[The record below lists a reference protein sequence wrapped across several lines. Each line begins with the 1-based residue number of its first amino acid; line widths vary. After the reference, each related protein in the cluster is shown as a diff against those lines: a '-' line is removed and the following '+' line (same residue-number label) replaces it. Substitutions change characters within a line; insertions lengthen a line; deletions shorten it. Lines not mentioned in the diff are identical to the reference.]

1 MAILIYF
8 IVLLFSG
15 TTFCQEKTYVL
26 TAPKIFRAGAS
37 QKVVIQAFG
46 YEEEFPVNIAL
57 KSYPDKLVVYS
68 FGLASLS
75 PANKF
80 QDAVTLTVQPT
91 DLPRTDN
98 SEKYLCLEAVS
109 RHFSKSKKI
118 PVSYENGFL
127 FIQTD
132 KPVYTPDQSVK
143 VRVYSLNEELQP
155 ALRQTVLTFVDPEGA
170 EVDIVEENDFT
181 GIVSFPDFK
190 IPPNPKYGI
199 WKIKAKYKK
208 DFVTSAVAKF
218 EVKEYAMPSFSII
231 IEPESNFISSD
242 KFENFRIAV
251 KASYFSN
258 KKLPSADVFL
268 RFGIIQES
276 EKRMM
281 PQAMHVTRL
290 ENGVA
295 EISFN
300 SKKAASS
307 IGFDSLE
314 ALDGSYLYIVA
325 SVLETMGG
333 LSGEV
338 EFTGVKFAVSPYKL
352 SLIATPLFVKPG
364 LPFFIKVQVKD
375 TMDSFVGNVPVTVTA
390 KSFSEEMYE
399 TELISEGS
407 ESGRRITSISDGTAL
422 FVVNIPSNSKMLEFQ
437 VNTADP
443 HLSEENQASKT
454 YAAKAY
460 SSLSQS
466 YLYIDWASN
475 HKALEVGDIININV
489 YPQSHY
495 IDKIHHYSYLITSK
509 GKIVRFGTQK
519 RIKDLEYEHLTFQIT
534 QEMVPSARLIVYY
547 IVMGEGTAELVAD
560 SVWLDVEQKC
570 GNSLDIKLQTSKETL
585 EPAEVV
591 SLTMRSQPKTFVALS
606 SIDKAIYGVTGR
618 RKRAMEKVTLQL
630 EKSDLGCGAG
640 GGQNNVAVF
649 RMAGLTFL
657 TNANADDSEEAGE
670 PCNQVLRTKR
680 SDFREMIRRKVTKYR
695 DPVIQQCCRSGI
707 RAYPISETC
716 KDRAQ
721 RIQKNK
727 ECVSAFIDCCE
738 FANKLR
744 LQEPNKLLMLARM
757 HYEALLELG
766 EARVRSYFPE
776 SWLWEVHQ
784 LPSRSK
790 TLSVTLPDS
799 LTTWEV
805 QGVGISD
812 KGICVAE
819 PLEIQVVKDIFLS
832 IYVPYSVVRGEQIE
846 LKGSVYN
853 HKTSAI
859 KFCVTIAAGDGVC
872 TFGDSASAG
881 SRTGIL
887 QPQPNCRYKDLDGGS
902 CKFKNLDGG
911 SSSAVTFRILPLE
924 LGLHTVN
931 FTLLTPRNSE
941 IVVKTLRVV
950 PEGIRREQHAGFTLD
965 PQGVYGSIKR
975 RQEFRYKVPLNLVPK
990 TEIERSVSVKGHLLG
1005 EVIATVLSPKG
1016 LQMLT
1021 SLPRGSAEAEL
1032 MSVVPVFYVFR
1043 YLEESDNWHLL
1054 GPETLKSRT
1063 QMRRKMKEGIVSI
1076 SSFRSADSS
1085 YSMWKNGQASTWLT
1099 AFALRILGQMSQ
1111 YVHVYQMSVCDSLLW
1126 LIDNCQMPDGSFN
1139 EFSNYQPV
1147 KLQGTL
1153 PREAKEKSLYLTAF
1167 SIIGI
1172 VKSLKICPTQKIQ
1185 DARNRAGDYLA
1196 QNVELAQSPFTVA
1209 ITAYALALVDPSHSS
1224 ALAAFSALKRE
1235 AFVTGDPPIHRFWK
1249 DAFKTGEQPAPSPA
1263 TAQMVETTAY
1273 ALLTTLLRG
1282 DENYAKPIIRWL
1294 SEEQRHGGGFYSTQD
1309 TVNALEALTEYAL
1322 LVKRL
1327 NLNMDVKVTY
1337 KNGGLLSLFKLT
1349 EDNFVGRAVTAPLK
1363 DDLYVSTGSSTGI
1376 ATVNVRTVYNTLGTS
1391 EESCNFELKI
1401 EPKRDDGRPKRD
1413 GEPLGRLEACAKYR
1427 PSAREPQSGSAHAVM
1442 DIGLVSGVEANPEDL
1457 SILASGVDQLI
1468 ADYEIKDGHVV
1479 LQIDSV
1485 PAHKFLCVG
1494 FRISELFHVGMLNP
1508 ATFTVYEYHAPDK
1521 RCTILYNPYGNEKLV
1536 RLCEGDEC
1544 KCMEAE
1550 CGKVQ
1555 KRLDGSI
1562 TAESRKE
1569 VACHRDTAYVYKVAI
1584 LARSEEGFFVKY
1596 SARLLDLY
1604 KRGQAFAQKSN
1615 EITFVKKKTCTDVD
1629 LSPGEQ
1635 YLIMGKEAL
1644 KISIGYSFKFQY
1656 PLDSSTWIEWWP
1668 SNTACASCQEFLNT
1682 MDDFA
1687 EDLLISGC

>member
-1 MAILIYF
+1 MTILISF

-15 TTFCQEKTYVL
+15 TTFSQEKTYVL

-37 QKVVIQAFG
+37 EKIVVQAFG
-46 YEEEFPVNIAL
+46 YQEEFAVIVAL
-57 KSYPDKLVVYS
+57 KSFPDKLLVYS
-68 FGLASLS
+68 SAQISLT

-80 QDAVTLTVQPT
+80 QAAVTLTVQPG
-91 DLPRTDN
+91 DLPRTDT
-98 SEKYLCLEAVS
+98 SDKYLYLEAVS
-109 RHFSKSKKI
+109 PHFTRFKKI

-127 FIQTD
+127 FIHTD
-132 KPVYTPDQSVK
+132 KPIYTPDQSVK
-143 VRVYSLNEELQP
+143 VRVYSLDEELQP
-155 ALRQTVLTFVDPEGA
+155 AGRETVLTFVDPEGV
-170 EVDIVEENDFT
+170 EVDILEEKDFT

-208 DFVTSAVAKF
+208 DFTTSAVAKF
-218 EVKEYAMPSFSII
+218 EVKEYAMPSFSIT

-242 KFENFRIAV
+242 KFENFRIVV

-268 RFGIIQES
+268 RFGIIEES

-281 PQAMHVTRL
+281 PQAMQVTRI

-295 EISFN
+295 KINFN
-300 SKKAASS
+300 SKRAASS

-325 SVLETMGG
+325 SVLESMGG
-333 LSGEV
+333 LSEEV
-338 EFTGVKFAVSPYKL
+338 EFTGVRFAVSPYKL

-375 TMDSFVGNVPVTVTA
+375 TMDDFVGNIPVTVTA
-390 KSFSEEMYE
+390 KSLNEQMDE
-399 TELISEGS
+399 THLISEGS
-407 ESGRRITSISDGTAL
+407 ESGRRKTSISDGTAL
-422 FVVNIPSNSKMLEFQ
+422 FVVNIPPNSKMLEFQ
-437 VNTADP
+437 VETADP
-443 HLSEENQASKT
+443 HLSDENQASKS
-454 YAAKAY
+454 YEAKAY
-460 SSLSQS
+460 SSPSQS

-475 HKALEVGDIININV
+475 HKTVEVGDVININV

-509 GKIVRFGTQK
+509 GKTVSFGTQE
-519 RIKDLEYEHLTFQIT
+519 RIKDLEYDHLTLQIT

-547 IVMGEGTAELVAD
+547 IVMAEGAAELVAD
-560 SVWLDVEQKC
+560 SVWLNVEQKC
-570 GNSLDIKLQTSKETL
+570 GNSLDIKLQSSKETL
-585 EPAEVV
+585 KPAEVV
-591 SLTMRSQPKTFVALS
+591 SLTMKTQHNSYVALS

-618 RKRAMEKVTLQL
+618 RKRAMEKMMLQL

-640 GGQNNVAVF
+640 GGQNNIAVF

-670 PCNQVLRTKR
+670 PCNEVLRTKR
-680 SDFREMIRRKVTKYR
+680 SDFREKILRQVAKYR
-695 DPVIQQCCRSGI
+695 DPEARQCCMAGVK
-707 RAYPISETC
+707 AYPVSMTC
-716 KDRAQ
+716 RE
-721 RIQKNK
+721 RIQSTRRSQR
-727 ECVSAFIDCCE
+727 CISAFTDCCE

-744 LQEPNKLLMLARM
+744 LEEPNKLLILARM
-757 HYEALLELG
+757 HFEALLELD
-766 EARVRSYFPE
+766 EAQVRSYFPE

-784 LPSRSK
+784 VSSRSK

-805 QGVGISD
+805 QGVGISN
-812 KGICVAE
+812 KGICVAA

-853 HKTSAI
+853 HKASAI
-859 KFCVTIAAGDGVC
+859 KFCVKIAAGNGVC

-881 SRTGIL
+881 SRM
-887 QPQPNCRYKDLDGGS
+887 RS
-902 CKFKNLDGG
+902 CKLKNLDAG

-950 PEGIRREQHAGFTLD
+950 PEGIKKELHAGFTLD

-990 TEIERSVSVKGHLLG
+990 TQIDRSVSVKGHLLG
-1005 EVIATVLSPKG
+1005 EVIGTVLSPRG
-1016 LQMLT
+1016 LQMLS

-1032 MSVVPVFYVFR
+1032 MSIAPVFYVFR

-1054 GPETLKSRT
+1054 GPETLSSRT

-1076 SSFRSADSS
+1076 SSFRNADSS

-1099 AFALRILGQMSQ
+1099 AFALRILGQVNQ
-1111 YVHVYQMSVCDSLLW
+1111 YINLDQMAVCDSLLW
-1126 LIDNCQMPDGSFN
+1126 LIDNCQMSDGSFN

-1172 VKSLKICPTQKIQ
+1172 DKSMKICPTQKIH
-1185 DARNRAGDYLA
+1185 DARSRAGDYLV
-1196 QNVELAQSPFTVA
+1196 QNVQLAQSPFTVA
-1209 ITAYALALVDPSHSS
+1209 ITAYALALLDPSHS
-1224 ALAAFSALKRE
+1224 AARAAFSALKRE
-1235 AFVTGDPPIHRFWK
+1235 AFVTGDPPIYRFWK
-1249 DAFKTGEQPAPSPA
+1249 DAFKAQEQATPSSV

-1273 ALLTTLLRG
+1273 ALLTALLRG
-1282 DENYAKPIIRWL
+1282 DGDYAKPIVKWL
-1294 SEEQRHGGGFYSTQD
+1294 SEEQRYGGGFYSTQD
-1309 TVNALEALTEYAL
+1309 TINALEALTEYSL

-1327 NLNMDVKVTY
+1327 HLDMDVKVSY
-1337 KNGGLLSLFKLT
+1337 KNGGPLNLFKLT
-1349 EDNFVGRAVTAPLK
+1349 EDNFVGRTMTAPLQ

-1376 ATVNVRTVYNTLGTS
+1376 ATVNVRTVYNTMGTS

-1401 EPKRDDGRPKRD
+1401 VPKRDDGRIKGE

-1427 PSAREPQSGSAHAVM
+1427 PSAREPRSGSAHAVM

-1457 SILASGVDQLI
+1457 STLASGVDQLI
-1468 ADYEIKDGHVV
+1468 ADYEIKDGHVL

-1494 FRISELFHVGMLNP
+1494 FRISELFRVGMLNP

-1521 RCTILYNPYGNEKLV
+1521 RCTILYNPYGDEKLV

-1555 KRLDGSI
+1555 ERLGGSV
-1562 TAESRKE
+1562 TAESRRE
-1569 VACHRDTAYVYKVAI
+1569 AACQGDTAYVYKVNI
-1584 LARSEEGFFVKY
+1584 LSRSEEGFFVKY
-1596 SARLLDLY
+1596 SANLLDLY
-1604 KRGQAFAQKSN
+1604 KRGQAFAQKNN
-1615 EITFVKKKTCTDVD
+1615 EITFVKKKSCAEVE
-1629 LSPGEQ
+1629 LNPGEQ

-1668 SNTACASCQEFLNT
+1668 SNTACPSCQEFLNT
-1682 MDDFA
+1682 MEDFA

>member
-1 MAILIYF
+1 MTILIYF

-15 TTFCQEKTYVL
+15 TTFSQEKTYVL

-37 QKVVIQAFG
+37 EKVVVQAFG
-46 YEEEFPVNIAL
+46 YEEEFPVSIAL
-57 KSYPDKLVVYS
+57 KSFPDKLAVYS
-68 FGLASLS
+68 SGRISLT

-98 SEKYLCLEAVS
+98 SDKYLYLEAVS
-109 RHFSKSKKI
+109 PHFTRFKKI

-127 FIQTD
+127 FIHTD

-155 ALRQTVLTFVDPEGA
+155 ARRETVLTFVDPEGV
-170 EVDIVEENDFT
+170 EVDILEEKDFT

-218 EVKEYAMPSFSII
+218 EVKEYAMPSFSIV

-242 KFENFRIAV
+242 KFENFRIVV

-268 RFGIIQES
+268 RFGIIEES

-281 PQAMHVTRL
+281 PQAMHVTRI

-295 EISFN
+295 RINFN
-300 SKKAASS
+300 SKRAASS

-325 SVLETMGG
+325 SVLESSGG

-338 EFTGVKFAVSPYKL
+338 EFAGVRFAVSPYKL

-375 TMDSFVGNVPVTVTA
+375 TIDDFVGNVPVTVTA
-390 KSFSEEMYE
+390 KSFNEQMDE

-407 ESGRRITSISDGTAL
+407 ESGRRKTSISDGTAL
-422 FVVNIPSNSKMLEFQ
+422 FVVNIPPNSKMLEFQ
-437 VNTADP
+437 VKTADP
-443 HLSEENQASKT
+443 HLSDENQASKT
-454 YAAKAY
+454 YEARAY

-475 HKALEVGDIININV
+475 HKTLEVGDVININV

-509 GKIVRFGTQK
+509 GKTVSFGTQE
-519 RIKDLEYEHLTFQIT
+519 RIKDLDYEHLTFQIT
-534 QEMVPSARLIVYY
+534 QEMVPSARLVVYY
-547 IVMGEGTAELVAD
+547 IVMGEGAAELVAD
-560 SVWLDVEQKC
+560 SVWLNVEQKC
-570 GNSLDIKLQTSKETL
+570 GNSLDSFNTSITL
-585 EPAEVV
+585 NPAEVV
-591 SLTMRSQPKTFVALS
+591 SLTMKTQSSSFVALS
-606 SIDKAIYGVTGR
+606 SLDKAIYGVTGR
-618 RKRAMEKVTLQL
+618 RKRAMEKIMLQL

-640 GGQNNVAVF
+640 GGQNNIAVF

-657 TNANADDSEEAGE
+657 TNANADDSQEAGE
-670 PCNQVLRTKR
+670 PCNEVLRTKR
-680 SDFREMIRRKVTKYR
+680 SDFKEKILKEVAKYR
-695 DPVIQQCCRSGI
+695 DPEARKCCMAGVK
-707 RAYPISETC
+707 AYPVSETC
-716 KDRAQ
+716 RERAQ
-721 RIQKNK
+721 RIRRNQR
-727 ECVSAFIDCCE
+727 CISAFTDCCE

-744 LQEPNKLLMLARM
+744 LEEPNKLLILARM
-757 HYEALLELG
+757 HFEALLELG
-766 EARVRSYFPE
+766 EAQVRSYFPE

-784 LPSRSK
+784 VSSRYCFSQITFIGRK
-790 TLSVTLPDS
+790 CTRD
-799 LTTWEV
+799 
-805 QGVGISD
+805 
-812 KGICVAE
+812 
-819 PLEIQVVKDIFLS
+819 VVKDIFLS

-853 HKTSAI
+853 HKASAI
-859 KFCVTIAAGDGVC
+859 KVICVN
-872 TFGDSASAG
+872 DS
-881 SRTGIL
+881 
-887 QPQPNCRYKDLDGGS
+887 C
-902 CKFKNLDGG
+902 
-911 SSSAVTFRILPLE
+911 
-924 LGLHTVN
+924 
-931 FTLLTPRNSE
+931 
-941 IVVKTLRVV
+941 
-950 PEGIRREQHAGFTLD
+950 
-965 PQGVYGSIKR
+965 SIKR
-975 RQEFRYKVPLNLVPK
+975 RQEFRYKVPPNLVPK
-990 TEIERSVSVKGHLLG
+990 TQIDRTVSVKGHLMG
-1005 EVIATVLSPKG
+1005 EVIATVLSPRG
-1016 LQMLT
+1016 LQVLT

-1032 MSVVPVFYVFR
+1032 TSIAPVFYVFR

-1054 GPETLKSRT
+1054 GPETLRSRT

-1076 SSFRSADSS
+1076 SSFRNADSS

-1099 AFALRILGQMSQ
+1099 AFALRILGQVNQ
-1111 YVHVYQMSVCDSLLW
+1111 YIDLDQMSVCDSLLW

-1172 VKSLKICPTQKIQ
+1172 EKSMKICPTQKIH
-1185 DARNRAGDYLA
+1185 DARSRAGDYLE
-1196 QNVELAQSPFTVA
+1196 QNMQLAQSPFTVA
-1209 ITAYALALVDPSHSS
+1209 ITAYALALLDPNQR
-1224 ALAAFSALKRE
+1224 AAQAAFSALKRE
-1235 AFVTGDPPIHRFWK
+1235 AFVTGDPPIYRFWK
-1249 DAFKTGEQPAPSPA
+1249 DAFKTEDQLTPSSA

-1282 DENYAKPIIRWL
+1282 DENYAKPIIKWL

-1309 TVNALEALTEYAL
+1309 TINALEALTEYSL

-1327 NLNMDVKVTY
+1327 NLDMDVKVSY
-1337 KNGGLLSLFKLT
+1337 KNGGPLNLFKLT
-1349 EDNFVGRAVTAPLK
+1349 EDNFVGRTM
-1363 DDLYVSTGSSTGI
+1363 T
-1376 ATVNVRTVYNTLGTS
+1376 VRTVYNTIGTS

-1401 EPKRDDGRPKRD
+1401 VPKRDDGK
-1413 GEPLGRLEACAKYR
+1413 GYR
-1427 PSAREPQSGSAHAVM
+1427 PSAREPRSGSAHAVM

-1457 SILASGVDQLI
+1457 STLASGVDQLI
-1468 ADYEIKDGHVV
+1468 ADYEIKDGHVL

-1494 FRISELFHVGMLNP
+1494 FRISELFQVGMLNP

-1544 KCMEAE
+1544 KCME
-1550 CGKVQ
+1550 GKLYLKCCALCCSAVY
-1555 KRLDGSI
+1555 RVSI
-1562 TAESRKE
+1562 LS
-1569 VACHRDTAYVYKVAI
+1569 
-1584 LARSEEGFFVKY
+1584 RSEEGFFVKY
-1596 SARLLDLY
+1596 SASLLDLY
-1604 KRGQAFAQKSN
+1604 KRGQAFAQKNN
-1615 EITFVKKKTCTDVD
+1615 EITFVKKKTCTDVE

-1644 KISIGYSFKFQY
+1644 KISIGYSFRFQY

-1668 SNTACASCQEFLNT
+1668 SSAACTSCQEFLNT

>member
-1 MAILIYF
+1 MDTMTILIYF

-15 TTFCQEKTYVL
+15 TTFSQEKTYVL

-37 QKVVIQAFG
+37 EKVVVQAFG

-57 KSYPDKLVVYS
+57 KSFPDKLAVYS
-68 FGLASLS
+68 SGRISLT

-80 QDAVTLTVQPT
+80 QDAVTLTIQPT

-98 SEKYLCLEAVS
+98 SDKYLYLEAVS
-109 RHFSKSKKI
+109 PHFTRFKKI

-127 FIQTD
+127 FIHTD

-155 ALRQTVLTFVDPEGA
+155 ARRETVLTFVDPEGV
-170 EVDIVEENDFT
+170 EVDILEENDFT

-208 DFVTSAVAKF
+208 DFMTSAVAKF
-218 EVKEYAMPSFSII
+218 EVKEYAMPSFSIVI
-231 IEPESNFISSD
+231 KPESNFISSD
-242 KFENFRIAV
+242 KFENFRIVV

-258 KKLPSADVFL
+258 KKLRSADVFL
-268 RFGIIQES
+268 RFGIIEES

-281 PQAMHVTRL
+281 PQAMHVTRI

-295 EISFN
+295 TINFN
-300 SKKAASS
+300 SKRAASS

-325 SVLETMGG
+325 SVLESTGG

-338 EFTGVKFAVSPYKL
+338 EFSGVRFAVSPYQL
-352 SLIATPLFVKPG
+352 GLIATPLFVKPG

-375 TMDSFVGNVPVTVTA
+375 TMDDFVGNVPVTVTA
-390 KSFSEEMYE
+390 KSFSEQMDE

-407 ESGRRITSISDGTAL
+407 ESGRRKTSISDGTAL

-437 VNTADP
+437 VKTADP
-443 HLSEENQASKT
+443 RLSDENQASRT
-454 YAAKAY
+454 YEAKAY

-475 HKALEVGDIININV
+475 HKTLEVGDVININV
-489 YPQSHY
+489 YPRSHY

-509 GKIVRFGTQK
+509 GKTVSFGTQE
-519 RIKDLEYEHLTFQIT
+519 RIKDLDYEHLTFQIT

-547 IVMGEGTAELVAD
+547 IVMGEGAAELVAD
-560 SVWLDVEQKC
+560 SVWLNVEQKC
-570 GNSLDIKLQTSKETL
+570 GNSLDIKLQSSKDAL
-585 EPAEVV
+585 KPAEVV
-591 SLTMRSQPKTFVALS
+591 SLTMKTQSSSFVALS
-606 SIDKAIYGVTGR
+606 SMDKAIYGVTGS
-618 RKRAMEKVTLQL
+618 RKRAMEKTFCQHGTCASPQIMLQL

-640 GGQNNVAVF
+640 GGQNNIAVF

-657 TNANADDSEEAGE
+657 TNANAEDSEEAGE
-670 PCNQVLRTKR
+670 PCNEVLRTKR
-680 SDFREMIRRKVTKYR
+680 SEFKEKIHKEVAKYR
-695 DPVIQQCCRSGI
+695 DPEARQCCMAGVK
-707 RAYPISETC
+707 AYPVSETC
-716 KDRAQ
+716 RERAQ
-721 RIQKNK
+721 RIRRNQR
-727 ECVSAFIDCCE
+727 CISAFTDCCE

-744 LQEPNKLLMLARM
+744 LEEPNKLLILARM
-757 HYEALLELG
+757 HFETLLELG
-766 EARVRSYFPE
+766 EAQVRSYFPE
-776 SWLWEVHQ
+776 SWL
-784 LPSRSK
+784 SK

-812 KGICVAE
+812 KGICVAA
-819 PLEIQVVKDIFLS
+819 PLEMQVVKDIFLS

-853 HKTSAI
+853 HKASAI
-859 KFCVTIAAGDGVC
+859 KFCVKIAAGNGVC
-872 TFGDSASAG
+872 TFGESESA
-881 SRTGIL
+881 RWRM
-887 QPQPNCRYKDLDGGS
+887 QS
-902 CKFKNLDGG
+902 CKFKNLDAG
-911 SSSAVTFRILPLE
+911 SSTAVTFRILPLE

-941 IVVKTLRVV
+941 IVVKTLRVM
-950 PEGIRREQHAGFTLD
+950 PEGIKKEIHAGFTLD

-990 TEIERSVSVKGHLLG
+990 TQIDRTVSVKGHLMG
-1005 EVIATVLSPKG
+1005 EVIATILSPRG

-1032 MSVVPVFYVFR
+1032 TSIAPVFYVFR

-1054 GPETLKSRT
+1054 GPETLRSRT

-1076 SSFRSADSS
+1076 SSFRNADCS
-1085 YSMWKNGQASTWLT
+1085 YSMWKNGQGSTWLT
-1099 AFALRILGQMSQ
+1099 AFALRILGQVNQ
-1111 YVHVYQMSVCDSLLW
+1111 YIDLDQMSVCDSLLW

-1167 SIIGI
+1167 SVIGI
-1172 VKSLKICPTQKIQ
+1172 DKSMKICPTQKIH
-1185 DARNRAGDYLA
+1185 DARNRAGDYLE
-1196 QNVELAQSPFTVA
+1196 QNMQQAQSPFTVA
-1209 ITAYALALVDPSHSS
+1209 ITAYALALLDPSQH
-1224 ALAAFSALKRE
+1224 AARAAFSALKKE
-1235 AFVTGDPPIHRFWK
+1235 AFVTGDPPIYRFWK
-1249 DAFKTGEQPAPSPA
+1249 DAFKTREQPSPSSV

-1282 DENYAKPIIRWL
+1282 DENYAKPIIKWL
-1294 SEEQRHGGGFYSTQD
+1294 SEEQRYGGGFYSTQD
-1309 TVNALEALTEYAL
+1309 TINALEALTEYSL

-1327 NLNMDVKVTY
+1327 NLDMDVKVSY
-1337 KNGGLLSLFKLT
+1337 KNGGPLKLFKLT
-1349 EDNFVGRAVTAPLK
+1349 EDNFVGRTMTAPLQ
-1363 DDLYVSTGSSTGI
+1363 DDLYVSTGSSTGV

-1401 EPKRDDGRPKRD
+1401 VPKRDDGRIRGE

-1427 PSAREPQSGSAHAVM
+1427 PSAREPRSGSAHAVM
-1442 DIGLVSGVEANPEDL
+1442 DIGL
-1457 SILASGVDQLI
+1457 LASGVDQLI
-1468 ADYEIKDGHVV
+1468 ADYEIKDGHVLV
-1479 LQIDSV
+1479 QIDSV

-1494 FRISELFHVGMLNP
+1494 FRISELFQVGMLNP

-1555 KRLDGSI
+1555 ERLDGSI
-1562 TAESRKE
+1562 TAESRRE
-1569 VACHRDTAYVYKVAI
+1569 AACQRDTAYVYKVNI
-1584 LARSEEGFFVKY
+1584 LSRSEEGFFVKY
-1596 SARLLDLY
+1596 SASLLDLY
-1604 KRGQAFAQKSN
+1604 KREQWQRDPLAAFAQKNN
-1615 EITFVKKKTCTDVD
+1615 EITFVKKKTCTDVE

-1644 KISIGYSFKFQY
+1644 KIAIGYSFKFQY

-1668 SNTACASCQEFLNT
+1668 SNTACTSCQEFLNT

>member
-15 TTFCQEKTYVL
+15 TTFSQEKTYVL
-26 TAPKIFRAGAS
+26 TAPKIIRAGAS
-37 QKVVIQAFG
+37 EKIVVQAFG
-46 YEEEFPVNIAL
+46 YQEEFPVSVAL
-57 KSYPDKLVVYS
+57 KSFPDKLVVYS
-68 FGLASLS
+68 SARISLT

-91 DLPRTDN
+91 DLPRTDT
-98 SEKYLCLEAVS
+98 SDKYLYLEAVS
-109 RHFSKSKKI
+109 PHFTRFKKI

-127 FIQTD
+127 FIHTD

-155 ALRQTVLTFVDPEGA
+155 AHRETVLTFVDPEEV
-170 EVDIVEENDFT
+170 EVDILEEKDFT

-218 EVKEYAMPSFSII
+218 EVKEYAMPSFSIT

-242 KFENFRIAV
+242 KFENFRIVV

-268 RFGIIQES
+268 RYGIIEES

-281 PQAMHVTRL
+281 PQAMHVTRI

-295 EISFN
+295 QINFN
-300 SKKAASS
+300 SKRAASS

-325 SVLETMGG
+325 SVLESRGG

-338 EFTGVKFAVSPYKL
+338 EFTGVRFAVSPYKL

-375 TMDSFVGNVPVTVTA
+375 PMDDFVGNVPVTVTA
-390 KSFSEEMYE
+390 KSLNDQMVE
-399 TELISEGS
+399 TQLISEGS
-407 ESGRRITSISDGTAL
+407 ESGRRKTSTSDGTAL
-422 FVVNIPSNSKMLEFQ
+422 FVVNIPPNSRMLEFQ
-437 VNTADP
+437 VKTADP
-443 HLSEENQASKT
+443 HLSDENQASKS
-454 YAAKAY
+454 YEARAY

-475 HKALEVGDIININV
+475 HKTLEVGDVININV

-509 GKIVRFGTQK
+509 GKTVSFGTQE
-519 RIKDLEYEHLTFQIT
+519 RMKDLQYDHLTLQIT

-547 IVMGEGTAELVAD
+547 IVMGEGAAELVAD
-560 SVWLDVEQKC
+560 SVWLNVEQKC
-570 GNSLDIKLQTSKETL
+570 GNSLDVSSKIDTEIY
-585 EPAEVV
+585 VV
-591 SLTMRSQPKTFVALS
+591 SLTLKTQPNTFVALS

-618 RKRAMEKVTLQL
+618 RKRAMEKIMLQL

-640 GGQNNVAVF
+640 GGQNNIAVF

-670 PCNQVLRTKR
+670 PCNEVLRTKR
-680 SDFREMIRRKVTKYR
+680 SDFKKKIFDEVAKYR
-695 DPVIQQCCRSGI
+695 DREAQMCCWTGVKTYPVSDTCR
-707 RAYPISETC
+707 
-716 KDRAQ
+716 DRAQ
-721 RIQKNK
+721 RIQRGQN
-727 ECVSAFIDCCE
+727 CISAFTNCCE

-744 LQEPNKLLMLARM
+744 LEEPNKLLILARM
-757 HYEALLELG
+757 HFESLLEMD
-766 EARVRSYFPE
+766 EAQVRSYFPE

-784 LPSRSK
+784 ISSRSK

-805 QGVGISD
+805 QGVGISN
-812 KGICVAE
+812 KGICVAA

-832 IYVPYSVVRGEQIE
+832 IFVPYSVVRGEQIE

-853 HKTSAI
+853 HKASAI
-859 KFCVTIAAGDGVC
+859 KYCVKIAAGNGVC

-881 SRTGIL
+881 SRM
-887 QPQPNCRYKDLDGGS
+887 QS
-902 CKFKNLDGG
+902 CKLKNLDAG

-950 PEGIRREQHAGFTLD
+950 IYRYRYIDIYIIEDIYISSISGL
-965 PQGVYGSIKR
+965 IKR
-975 RQEFRYKVPLNLVPK
+975 RQEFRYKVPPNLVPK
-990 TEIERSVSVKGHLLG
+990 TQIDRSVSVKGHLLG
-1005 EVIATVLSPKG
+1005 EVIGTVLSPRG
-1016 LQMLT
+1016 LQVLS

-1032 MSVVPVFYVFR
+1032 MGIAPVFYVFR

-1054 GPETLKSRT
+1054 GPETLSART

-1076 SSFRSADSS
+1076 SSFRNADCS

-1099 AFALRILGQMSQ
+1099 AFALRILGQVNQYINLDKMSI
-1111 YVHVYQMSVCDSLLW
+1111 CDSLLW
-1126 LIDNCQMPDGSFN
+1126 LIDNCQMSDGSFH

-1167 SIIGI
+1167 SLIGI
-1172 VKSLKICPTQKIQ
+1172 DKSMKICPTQKIH
-1185 DARNRAGDYLA
+1185 DARSRAGDYLA
-1196 QNVELAQSPFTVA
+1196 QNVQQAQSPFTMA
-1209 ITAYALALVDPSHSS
+1209 ITAYALALLDPNHG
-1224 ALAAFSALKRE
+1224 AAREAFSALRRE
-1235 AFVTGDPPIHRFWK
+1235 AFVIGDPPIYRFWK
-1249 DAFKTGEQPAPSPA
+1249 DAFKAQEQPTPSSV

-1282 DENYAKPIIRWL
+1282 DGHYAKPIIKWL
-1294 SEEQRHGGGFYSTQD
+1294 SEEQRYGGGFYSTQD
-1309 TVNALEALTEYAL
+1309 TINALEALTEYAL

-1327 NLNMDVKVTY
+1327 RLDMDVKVTY
-1337 KNGGLLSLFKLT
+1337 KNGGALNLFKLT
-1349 EDNFVGRAVTAPLK
+1349 EDNFVGRTMTVN
-1363 DDLYVSTGSSTGI
+1363 DLYVSTGSSTGI
-1376 ATVNVRTVYNTLGTS
+1376 ATVNVSMQPGFLNGISLFLICCG
-1391 EESCNFELKI
+1391 FAQELPI
-1401 EPKRDDGRPKRD
+1401 YFYGDY
-1413 GEPLGRLEACAKYR
+1413 LLALLCWYR
-1427 PSAREPQSGSAHAVM
+1427 PSAREPRSGSAHAVM

-1457 SILASGVDQLI
+1457 STLASGVDQLI
-1468 ADYEIKDGHVV
+1468 ADYEIKDGHVLV
-1479 LQIDSV
+1479 QIDSV

-1494 FRISELFHVGMLNP
+1494 FRISQLFQVGMLNP
-1508 ATFTVYEYHAPDK
+1508 ATFTVYEYHAPGM
-1521 RCTILYNPYGNEKLV
+1521 CSSSSH
-1536 RLCEGDEC
+1536 LCLPFSSVFLP
-1544 KCMEAE
+1544 KNYIF
-1550 CGKVQ
+1550 
-1555 KRLDGSI
+1555 L
-1562 TAESRKE
+1562 
-1569 VACHRDTAYVYKVAI
+1569 
-1584 LARSEEGFFVKY
+1584 
-1596 SARLLDLY
+1596 
-1604 KRGQAFAQKSN
+1604 AFAQKNN
-1615 EITFVKKKTCTDVD
+1615 EITFVKKKTCTEVE
-1629 LSPGEQ
+1629 LNPGEQ

-1644 KISIGYSFKFQY
+1644 KITIGYSFKFQY

-1668 SNTACASCQEFLNT
+1668 SNTACPSCQEFLNT
-1682 MDDFA
+1682 LEDFA

>member
-1 MAILIYF
+1 MTILIYF

-15 TTFCQEKTYVL
+15 TTFSQEKTYVL

-37 QKVVIQAFG
+37 EKVVVQAFG
-46 YEEEFPVNIAL
+46 YEEEFPVSIAL
-57 KSYPDKLVVYS
+57 KSFPDKLAVYS
-68 FGLASLS
+68 SGRISLT

-98 SEKYLCLEAVS
+98 SDKYLYLEAVS
-109 RHFSKSKKI
+109 PHFTRFKKI

-127 FIQTD
+127 FIHTD

-155 ALRQTVLTFVDPEGA
+155 ARRETVLTFVDPEGV
-170 EVDIVEENDFT
+170 EVDILEEKDFT

-218 EVKEYAMPSFSII
+218 EVKEYAMPSFSIV

-242 KFENFRIAV
+242 KFENFRIVV

-268 RFGIIQES
+268 RFGIIEES

-281 PQAMHVTRL
+281 PQAMHVTRVRSQVYV
-290 ENGVA
+290 E
-295 EISFN
+295 FTC
-300 SKKAASS
+300 
-307 IGFDSLE
+307 IGLNLFLAVCSM
-314 ALDGSYLYIVA
+314 GCC
-325 SVLETMGG
+325 VLSGG

-338 EFTGVKFAVSPYKL
+338 EFAGVRFAVSPYKL

-375 TMDSFVGNVPVTVTA
+375 TIDDFVGNVPVTVTA
-390 KSFSEEMYE
+390 KSFNEQMDE

-407 ESGRRITSISDGTAL
+407 ESGRRKTSISDGTAL
-422 FVVNIPSNSKMLEFQ
+422 FVVNIPPNSKMLEFQ
-437 VNTADP
+437 VKTADP
-443 HLSEENQASKT
+443 HLSDENQASKT
-454 YAAKAY
+454 YEARAY

-475 HKALEVGDIININV
+475 HKTLEVGDVININV

-509 GKIVRFGTQK
+509 GKTVSFGTQE
-519 RIKDLEYEHLTFQIT
+519 RIKDLDYEHLTFQIT
-534 QEMVPSARLIVYY
+534 QEMVPSARLVVYY
-547 IVMGEGTAELVAD
+547 IVMGEGAAELVAD
-560 SVWLDVEQKC
+560 SVWLNVEQKC
-570 GNSLDIKLQTSKETL
+570 GNSLDIKLQSSKQTL
-585 EPAEVV
+585 NPAEVV
-591 SLTMRSQPKTFVALS
+591 SLTMKTQSSSFVALS
-606 SIDKAIYGVTGR
+606 SLDKAIYGVTGR
-618 RKRAMEKVTLQL
+618 RKRAMEKVREAFQAL

-640 GGQNNVAVF
+640 GGQNNIAVF

-657 TNANADDSEEAGE
+657 TNANADDSQEAGE
-670 PCNQVLRTKR
+670 PCNEVLRTKR
-680 SDFREMIRRKVTKYR
+680 SDFKEKILKEVAKYR
-695 DPVIQQCCRSGI
+695 DPEARKCCMAGVK
-707 RAYPISETC
+707 AYPVSETC
-716 KDRAQ
+716 RERAQ
-721 RIQKNK
+721 RIRRNQR
-727 ECVSAFIDCCE
+727 CISAFTDCCE

-744 LQEPNKLLMLARM
+744 LEEPNKLLILARM
-757 HYEALLELG
+757 HFEALLELG
-766 EARVRSYFPE
+766 EAQVRSYFPE

-784 LPSRSK
+784 VSSRSK

-812 KGICVAE
+812 KGICVAA

-853 HKTSAI
+853 HKASAI
-859 KFCVTIAAGDGVC
+859 KFCVKIAAGDGVC
-872 TFGDSASAG
+872 TFGESASAR
-881 SRTGIL
+881 SRM
-887 QPQPNCRYKDLDGGS
+887 QS
-902 CKFKNLDGG
+902 CKFKNLDAG
-911 SSSAVTFRILPLE
+911 SSSAVTFRILPLQ

-950 PEGIRREQHAGFTLD
+950 VRKKYLN
-965 PQGVYGSIKR
+965 R
-975 RQEFRYKVPLNLVPK
+975 RQEFRYKVPPNLVPK
-990 TEIERSVSVKGHLLG
+990 TQIDRTVSVKGHLMG
-1005 EVIATVLSPKG
+1005 EVIATVLSPRG
-1016 LQMLT
+1016 LQVLT

-1032 MSVVPVFYVFR
+1032 TSIAPVFYVFR

-1054 GPETLKSRT
+1054 GPETLRSRT

-1076 SSFRSADSS
+1076 SSFRNADSS

-1099 AFALRILGQMSQ
+1099 AFALRILGQVNQ
-1111 YVHVYQMSVCDSLLW
+1111 YIDLDQMSVCDSLLW

-1172 VKSLKICPTQKIQ
+1172 EKSMKICPTQKIH
-1185 DARNRAGDYLA
+1185 DARSRAGDYLE
-1196 QNVELAQSPFTVA
+1196 QNMQLAQSPFTVA
-1209 ITAYALALVDPSHSS
+1209 ITAYALALLDPNQR
-1224 ALAAFSALKRE
+1224 AAQAAFSALKRE
-1235 AFVTGDPPIHRFWK
+1235 AFVTGDPPIYRFWK
-1249 DAFKTGEQPAPSPA
+1249 DAFKTEDQLTPSSA

-1282 DENYAKPIIRWL
+1282 DENYAKPIIKWL

-1309 TVNALEALTEYAL
+1309 TINALEALTEYSL

-1327 NLNMDVKVTY
+1327 NLDMDVKVSY
-1337 KNGGLLSLFKLT
+1337 KNGGPLNLFKLT
-1349 EDNFVGRAVTAPLK
+1349 EDNFVGRTMTAPLQ

-1376 ATVNVRTVYNTLGTS
+1376 ATVNVSV
-1391 EESCNFELKI
+1391 
-1401 EPKRDDGRPKRD
+1401 
-1413 GEPLGRLEACAKYR
+1413 YR
-1427 PSAREPQSGSAHAVM
+1427 PSAREPRSGSAHAVM

-1457 SILASGVDQLI
+1457 STLASGVDQLI
-1468 ADYEIKDGHVV
+1468 ADYEIKDGHVL

-1494 FRISELFHVGMLNP
+1494 FRISELFQVGMLNP
-1508 ATFTVYEYHAPDK
+1508 ATFTVYEYHAPGV
-1521 RCTILYNPYGNEKLV
+1521 CSSSSHPCLPFT
-1536 RLCEGDEC
+1536 
-1544 KCMEAE
+1544 E

-1555 KRLDGSI
+1555 ERLDRSI
-1562 TAESRKE
+1562 SAESRRE
-1569 VACHRDTAYVYKVAI
+1569 AACQRDTAYVYRVSI
-1584 LARSEEGFFVKY
+1584 LSRSEEGFFVKY
-1596 SARLLDLY
+1596 SASLLDLY
-1604 KRGQAFAQKSN
+1604 KRGQAFAQKNN
-1615 EITFVKKKTCTDVD
+1615 EITFVKKKTCTDVE

-1644 KISIGYSFKFQY
+1644 KISIGYSFRFQY

-1668 SNTACASCQEFLNT
+1668 SSAACTSCQEFLNT

>member
-1 MAILIYF
+1 MTILIYF

-15 TTFCQEKTYVL
+15 TTFSQEKTYVL

-37 QKVVIQAFG
+37 EKVVVQAFG
-46 YEEEFPVNIAL
+46 YEEEFPVSIAL
-57 KSYPDKLVVYS
+57 KSFPDKLAVYS
-68 FGLASLS
+68 SGRISLT

-98 SEKYLCLEAVS
+98 SDKYLYLEAVS
-109 RHFSKSKKI
+109 PHFTRFKKI

-127 FIQTD
+127 FIHTD

-155 ALRQTVLTFVDPEGA
+155 ARRETVLTFVDPEGV
-170 EVDIVEENDFT
+170 EVDILEEKDFT

-218 EVKEYAMPSFSII
+218 EVKEYAMPSFSIV

-242 KFENFRIAV
+242 KFENFRIVV

-268 RFGIIQES
+268 RFGIIEES

-281 PQAMHVTRL
+281 PQAMHVTRI

-295 EISFN
+295 RINFN
-300 SKKAASS
+300 SKRAASS

-325 SVLETMGG
+325 SVLESSGG

-338 EFTGVKFAVSPYKL
+338 EFAGVRFAVSPYKL

-375 TMDSFVGNVPVTVTA
+375 TIDDFVGNVPVTVTA
-390 KSFSEEMYE
+390 KSFNEQMDE

-407 ESGRRITSISDGTAL
+407 ESGRRKTSISDGTAL
-422 FVVNIPSNSKMLEFQ
+422 FVVNIPPNSKMLEFQ
-437 VNTADP
+437 VKTADP
-443 HLSEENQASKT
+443 HLSDENQASKT
-454 YAAKAY
+454 YEARAY

-475 HKALEVGDIININV
+475 HKTLEVGDVININV

-509 GKIVRFGTQK
+509 GKTVSFGTQE
-519 RIKDLEYEHLTFQIT
+519 RIKDLDYEHLTFQIT
-534 QEMVPSARLIVYY
+534 QEMVPSARLVVYY
-547 IVMGEGTAELVAD
+547 IVMGEGAAELVAD
-560 SVWLDVEQKC
+560 SVWLNVEQKC
-570 GNSLDIKLQTSKETL
+570 GNSLDSFNTSI
-585 EPAEVV
+585 VV
-591 SLTMRSQPKTFVALS
+591 SLTMKTQSSSFVALS
-606 SIDKAIYGVTGR
+606 SLDKAIYGVTGR
-618 RKRAMEKVTLQL
+618 RKRAMEKIMLQL

-640 GGQNNVAVF
+640 GGQNNIAVF

-657 TNANADDSEEAGE
+657 TNANADDSQEAGE
-670 PCNQVLRTKR
+670 PCNEVLRTKR
-680 SDFREMIRRKVTKYR
+680 SDFKEKILKEVAKYR
-695 DPVIQQCCRSGI
+695 DPEARKCCMAGVK
-707 RAYPISETC
+707 AYPVSETC
-716 KDRAQ
+716 RERAQ
-721 RIQKNK
+721 RIRRNQR
-727 ECVSAFIDCCE
+727 CISAFTDCCE

-744 LQEPNKLLMLARM
+744 LEEPNKLLILARM
-757 HYEALLELG
+757 HFEALLELG
-766 EARVRSYFPE
+766 EAQVRSYFPE

-784 LPSRSK
+784 VSSRSK

-812 KGICVAE
+812 KGICVAA

-853 HKTSAI
+853 HKASAI
-859 KFCVTIAAGDGVC
+859 KFCVKIAAGDGVC
-872 TFGDSASAG
+872 TFGESASAR
-881 SRTGIL
+881 SRM
-887 QPQPNCRYKDLDGGS
+887 QS
-902 CKFKNLDGG
+902 CKFKNLDAG
-911 SSSAVTFRILPLE
+911 SSSAVTFRILPLQ

-950 PEGIRREQHAGFTLD
+950 PEGIKRELHAGFTLD

-975 RQEFRYKVPLNLVPK
+975 RQEFRYKVPPNLVPK
-990 TEIERSVSVKGHLLG
+990 TQIDRTVSVKGHLMG
-1005 EVIATVLSPKG
+1005 EVIATVLSPRG
-1016 LQMLT
+1016 LQVLT

-1032 MSVVPVFYVFR
+1032 TSIAPVFYVFR

-1054 GPETLKSRT
+1054 GPETLRSRT

-1076 SSFRSADSS
+1076 SSFRNADSS

-1099 AFALRILGQMSQ
+1099 AFALRILGQVNQ
-1111 YVHVYQMSVCDSLLW
+1111 YIDLDQMSVCDSLLW

-1172 VKSLKICPTQKIQ
+1172 EKSMKICPTQKIH
-1185 DARNRAGDYLA
+1185 DARSRAGDYLE
-1196 QNVELAQSPFTVA
+1196 QNMQLAQSPFTVA
-1209 ITAYALALVDPSHSS
+1209 ITAYALALLDPNQR
-1224 ALAAFSALKRE
+1224 AAQAAFSALKRE
-1235 AFVTGDPPIHRFWK
+1235 AFVTGDPPIYRFWK
-1249 DAFKTGEQPAPSPA
+1249 DAFKTEDQLTPSSA

-1282 DENYAKPIIRWL
+1282 DENYAKPIIKWL

-1309 TVNALEALTEYAL
+1309 TINALEALTEYSL

-1327 NLNMDVKVTY
+1327 NLDMDVKVSY
-1337 KNGGLLSLFKLT
+1337 KNGGPLNLFKLT
-1349 EDNFVGRAVTAPLK
+1349 EDNFVGRTM
-1363 DDLYVSTGSSTGI
+1363 T
-1376 ATVNVRTVYNTLGTS
+1376 VRTVYNTIGTS

-1401 EPKRDDGRPKRD
+1401 VPKRDDGK
-1413 GEPLGRLEACAKYR
+1413 GYR
-1427 PSAREPQSGSAHAVM
+1427 PSAREPRSGSAHAVM

-1457 SILASGVDQLI
+1457 STLASGVDQLI
-1468 ADYEIKDGHVV
+1468 ADYEIKDGHVL

-1494 FRISELFHVGMLNP
+1494 FRISELFQVGMLNP
-1508 ATFTVYEYHAPDK
+1508 ATFTVYEYHAPGVCSSSSHPCLMCG
-1521 RCTILYNPYGNEKLV
+1521 RIYRVSIL
-1536 RLCEGDEC
+1536 
-1544 KCMEAE
+1544 
-1550 CGKVQ
+1550 
-1555 KRLDGSI
+1555 S
-1562 TAESRKE
+1562 
-1569 VACHRDTAYVYKVAI
+1569 
-1584 LARSEEGFFVKY
+1584 RSEEGFFVKY
-1596 SARLLDLY
+1596 SASLLDLY
-1604 KRGQAFAQKSN
+1604 KRGEWQAFAQKNN
-1615 EITFVKKKTCTDVD
+1615 EITFVKKKTCTDVE

-1644 KISIGYSFKFQY
+1644 KISIGYSFRFQY

-1668 SNTACASCQEFLNT
+1668 SSAACTSCQEFLNT